1 MAQSDIRA
9 RTSVLRFD
17 ESLYSPPA
25 ESDKRSEQMTD
36 SSGEHI
42 SVNMEIGSGLEDQ
55 MIMDELTCAIC
66 AQTLIDPI
74 SLNCGHSF
82 CQLCLA
88 TMWLANGRNNLLQLQ
103 CPVCQQPW
111 KILPEINTQ
120 LR

>member
-1 MAQSDIRA
+1 MAQSYIRA
-9 RTSVLRFD
+9 RASVLRFD

-66 AQTLIDPI
+66 PQTLIDPI

-88 TMWLANGRNNLLQLQ
+88 TMWLANRRNNLLQLQ
-103 CPVCQQPW
+103 
-111 KILPEINTQ
+111 
-120 LR
+120 